1 MASSVT
7 DLDRHTE
14 GPEHPAAPALPS
26 ARAVPPE
33 RFSAALEFRPWLEAV
48 AQISAAV
55 NNMEPL
61 SNVLNAIAATTCGL
75 LGYDFG
81 AVLLADGDRLYVR
94 GLHGLAPSYVDTI
107 NNEKPIRLGHGPFG
121 EGPSSRAFRSHKP
134 VVVRDYR
141 EDPSMGPW
149 AGVAIEQGFQSIAA
163 VPLVVSGRAIGT
175 LNHYTRGVHDFGTE
189 ELLLLQTIANQAA
202 LAIETARLREHERA
216 TIARLEGARRSL
228 EAQAAILER
237 SEQIHTQLT
246 RAVLED
252 AGLTA
257 IAEALTRILGGS
269 VVIDDGTSLVLATAA
284 FGDIA
289 AVVPEDVL
297 RSRALMERLGSR
309 LSARK
314 PLEVSA
320 ADHDAF
326 APRAFVAPV
335 VIGRDVVGRL
345 WVLGSSRRLEALE
358 QRALEH
364 GATVVALELLKQRIA
379 SEVEGRLAGEMLGD
393 LIGSRPLDPQ
403 AARVRAGH
411 LGHDLSIRQAA
422 VVVGFDPPEGG
433 TSREAGAGR
442 NRQLQTLVV
451 LLLGRMHADA
461 LVGEVD
467 GRLVLLFGESP
478 KRGEQAVAELADAI
492 RREIHAYMPATTVS
506 VAFGPWCEDVG
517 QYARSYR
524 IARGA
529 LELSQRFGRPDR
541 TVSAQALGV
550 HGLLLSVDR
559 LEELVQFSATT
570 LRPLRAYDEK
580 RSSELLATL
589 RAYLGHGCRPGDTSA
604 ALVVHPNT
612 VAYRI
617 RRIESLLDLDLA
629 RPEAQLHVQ
638 LALVVDDIVGE
649 DRLVATPD

>member
-7 DLDRHTE
+7 DVHRLTK
-14 GPEHPAAPALPS
+14 GPEKPAGRTPPAG
-26 ARAVPPE
+26 RGVP
-33 RFSAALEFRPWLEAV
+33 RDRLSAALEFRPWLEAV

-61 SNVLNAIAATTCGL
+61 GNVLNAIAATTCGL
-75 LGYDFG
+75 LDYDFG
-81 AVLLADGDRLYVR
+81 AVLLADRERLFVR
-94 GLHGLAPSYVDTI
+94 GLHGLAPTYIDTI

-149 AGVAIEQGFQSIAA
+149 AGVAIEQGFRSIAA

-175 LNHYTRGVHDFGTE
+175 LNHYTREVHDFGTE

-202 LAIETARLREHERA
+202 LAIETARLREQERA

-228 EAQAAILER
+228 EEQAAILER

-257 IAEALTRILGGS
+257 IAEALTRVLGGS
-269 VVIDDGTSLVLATAA
+269 VVIDDGKNQVLATAA
-284 FGDIA
+284 FGDIDP
-289 AVVPEDVL
+289 VDIEDVL

-309 LSARK
+309 LAARK
-314 PLEVSA
+314 PLELSPS
-320 ADHDAF
+320 DHDAF
-326 APRAFVAPV
+326 TPRAFVAPV
-335 VIGRDVVGRL
+335 VIERDVVGRL
-345 WVLGSSRRLEALE
+345 WVLGASRPLQALE

-364 GATVVALELLKQRIA
+364 GATVVALELLKGRIA
-379 SEVEGRLAGEMLGD
+379 SEIEGRLAGEMLGD

-403 AARVRAGH
+403 ATLLRAGH
-411 LGHDLSIRQAA
+411 LGHDLSTRQAA
-422 VVVGFDPPEGG
+422 VVVAFDPSEDGSPPV
-433 TSREAGAGR
+433 AGR
-442 NRQLQTLVV
+442 NRQLQTLVA
-451 LLLGRMHADA
+451 LLLRRTRADA
-461 LVGEVD
+461 LAGEVD
-467 GRLVLLFGESP
+467 GQVVLLFGELP
-478 KRGEQAVAELADAI
+478 KHHAQAVAELADAI
-492 RREIHAYMPATTVS
+492 RREIHAYISGTTVS
-506 VAFGPWCEDVG
+506 VAFGPWCDEVG

-524 IARGA
+524 IAKGA

-541 TVSAQALGV
+541 TISAQALGV
-550 HGLLLSVDR
+550 HGLLLSVER

-570 LRPLRAYDEK
+570 LGPLRAYDEK
-580 RSSELLATL
+580 RGSELLATL
-589 RAYLGHGCRPGDTSA
+589 RSYLAHGCRPSETSQ

-617 RRIESLLDLDLA
+617 RRIESLLDLDLC
-629 RPEAQLHVQ
+629 RPDDQLHVQ
-638 LALVVDDIVGE
+638 LALVVDDIVGAGGVRTTT
-649 DRLVATPD
+649 D